1 MAVGNA
7 VRLVVAVVLCE
18 LAGVVGSVFTFPSIP
33 TWYAS
38 LEKPS
43 FNPPNWLF
51 GPVWLILYALMGVA
65 VYFVWGKGLE
75 SKGARVALSVFVV
88 QLFLNVLWS
97 NVFFGLHSVFYGFVI
112 IVALWVSIVLTVVA
126 FARVSKT
133 ASVPLLPYL
142 LWVSFASVL
151 NYYIW
156 LLNP

>member
-1 MAVGNA
+1 MQFGNT
-7 VRLVVAVVLCE
+7 VRLVAAVVLCE

-38 LEKPS
+38 LEKPG
-43 FNPPNWLF
+43 FNPLNWVF
-51 GPVWLILYALMGVA
+51 APVWLILYALMGVA
-65 VYFVWGKGLE
+65 AYFVWSKALE
-75 SKGARVALSVFVV
+75 PKGARVASSVFVA

-97 NVFFGLHSVFYGFVI
+97 NVFFGLHSLFYGFVI
-112 IVALWVSIVLTVVA
+112 IVALWISIALTVVV
-126 FARVSKT
+126 FARVSKI
-133 ASVPLLPYL
+133 ASVLMLPYI

>member
-1 MAVGNA
+1 MAVGGA

-18 LAGVVGSVFTFPSIP
+18 LAGVVGSVFTFASIP

-65 VYFVWGKGLE
+65 AYFVWVKGLE
-75 SKGARVALSVFVV
+75 SKGAKVALSVFVV

-97 NVFFGLHSVFYGFVI
+97 NVFFGLHSIFYGFVI
-112 IVALWVSIVLTVVA
+112 IIALWVSIALTMVA

-133 ASVPLLPYL
+133 ASVLLIPYI

>member
-1 MAVGNA
+1 MAFGNA

-51 GPVWLILYALMGVA
+51 APVWLILYALMGVA
-65 VYFVWGKGLE
+65 AYFVWSKGLE
-75 SKGARVALSVFVV
+75 SKGAKVALSVFVV

-97 NVFFGLHSVFYGFVI
+97 NVFFGLHSIFYGLVI
-112 IVALWVSIVLTVVA
+112 IIALWLSIASTILA
-126 FARVSKT
+126 FAKVSKN
-133 ASVPLLPYL
+133 AAALLFPYI
-142 LWVSFASVL
+142 LWVSFAAIL
-151 NYYIW
+151 NYNIW

>member
-1 MAVGNA
+1 MQFGNA

-51 GPVWLILYALMGVA
+51 APVWLILYALMGVA
-65 VYFVWGKGLE
+65 VFFVWSKGLE
-75 SKGARVALSVFVV
+75 SKGAKVALSVFVV

-97 NVFFGLHSVFYGFVI
+97 NMFFGLHSVFYGFVI
-112 IVALWVSIVLTVVA
+112 IVALWVSIALTVVA
-126 FARVSKT
+126 FARVSRT
-133 ASVPLLPYL
+133 ASVLLLPYI